1 MNPSYRVEQN
11 RTKNGSNI
19 DRTIR
24 VRSRSEIE
32 QNRTSKNRTQS
43 NRIRFDFVR
52 IASLDA

>member
-1 MNPSYRVEQN
+1 MNPAYRVEQN